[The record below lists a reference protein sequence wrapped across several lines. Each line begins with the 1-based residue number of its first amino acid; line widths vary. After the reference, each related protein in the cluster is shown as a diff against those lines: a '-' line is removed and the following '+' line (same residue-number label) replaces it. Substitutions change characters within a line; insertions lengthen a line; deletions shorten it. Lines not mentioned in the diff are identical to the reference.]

1 MKKYIVLSLLLIVTC
16 VLFGQEEIVKKKYV
30 PEPPPV
36 WIKESRKAAESNYI
50 ETFADAFND
59 PNILIGV
66 FEWPTRIPHRTRLST
81 GEILEDMPGYHEAT
95 IRFSLTKLHCFKPI
109 KGKPPEP
116 VVLVTT
122 LPPPMLEG
130 TLSIPEF
137 IPLLGSKWVLA
148 LKKTSKEYRI
158 SRFGG
163 EDVEKYKFIND
174 RTTFS
179 VFRYGHGALCLK
191 WSDYKKMLPK
201 LPEPRKPSHLIEV
214 TESIVEDFNDIQQ
227 IIPIMQKEKINPN
240 ELASITNTSKA
251 LKTDAAKSIFAE
263 VLRGKSGKVQDPN
276 DV

>member
-16 VLFGQEEIVKKKYV
+16 VLFGQEKPVKNDP
-30 PEPPPV
+30 PEPIPLWV
-36 WIKESRKAAESNYI
+36 IEARKAAGSNYV
-50 ETFADAFND
+50 ETFADAFKD

-122 LPPPMLEG
+122 LPPPMLEARPR
-130 TLSIPEF
+130 IPGF

-174 RTTFS
+174 RTMFS

-191 WSDYKKMLPK
+191 WSDYKKMFPK

-240 ELASITNTSKA
+240 ELASITKTLKA
-251 LKTDAAKSIFAE
+251 LKSDVAKSIFE
-263 VLRGKSGKVQDPN
+263 KVLADRSQKAQDPN
-276 DV
+276 DR